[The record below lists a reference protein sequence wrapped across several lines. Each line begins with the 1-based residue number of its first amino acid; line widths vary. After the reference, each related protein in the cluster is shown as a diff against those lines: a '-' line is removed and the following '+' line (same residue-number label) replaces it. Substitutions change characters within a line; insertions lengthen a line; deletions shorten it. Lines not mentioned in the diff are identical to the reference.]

1 MEGRSPENN
10 DSNNLGRQVD
20 FYPPLQLSS
29 FFGIAPLPPI
39 PLSFR
44 ETVFGKSLPV
54 TFFPPWPTE
63 GEGERY
69 QIFRGFP
76 ISTPGGEEPRGRGLK
91 RARFAW
97 GRRPRPSANLHPEP
111 ADNIDPKMVAVVVVL
126 YQRATPG
133 RESWRRRRGSII
145 PFLFSSLFPARS

>member
-1 MEGRSPENN
+1 M
-10 DSNNLGRQVD
+10 
-20 FYPPLQLSS
+20 
-29 FFGIAPLPPI
+29 
-39 PLSFR
+39 
-44 ETVFGKSLPV
+44 

-111 ADNIDPKMVAVVVVL
+111 ADNIDPKMVAVVVVVVL

-133 RESWRRRRGSII
+133 RESWRRRGGGEEEDQLY
-145 PFLFSSLFPARS
+145 PFFSPLFSPLDRDILVTIEFPGTRAKYSQLRMRISWRILLRN